1 MPWMKSPA
9 LVILSLLFAAA
20 VYGNIDYEDARRE
33 RRLKPA
39 KTGEKITIDGRL
51 DEPAWNQAPEAANF
65 IQTEPDT
72 DQPASE
78 KTEVRALYDQD
89 YIYFGIY
96 AHDSQPSRIIVSEL
110 KKDFNRDNGDTVEIV
125 LDTFRDER
133 NGYLFAINPAG
144 AKWDGQMA
152 NEGREI
158 NANWDAVWYV
168 KTRRVEDGWTAE
180 IAIPFRTL
188 KFRESDL
195 QTWGINFQRNLR
207 RRNED
212 SFWSPL
218 PRIYRLDRVSLAGT
232 LEDLERIKPGSNIR
246 IKPYFVTSLG
256 QPFGGRDIP
265 PGTEKTISS
274 CRWASGANCY
284 HGDFGIDLKY
294 GLTTGMTWDFTYNT
308 DFSQVEADEQ
318 QINLTRFSLLFPEKR
333 EFFLENSGIF
343 QFGSSD
349 RAGPPPGTGGGGGG
363 GGPRPNAVRDD
374 LIFFFS
380 RRIGLSEDGNPIPIL
395 GGTRLTGRAGRFELG
410 LLNMQQKEFGSFNA
424 TNFTVARLRRNLLA
438 NSDIG
443 VLLVNKKV
451 FDSSHYNTAIGVDAN
466 FRFGQSVTL
475 NSYLAKSFTERGG
488 DRDLAGRFAASYK
501 DNVWDLRSSFTSIQQ
516 DFVNETGFVP
526 RVGIRKYSGYIA
538 RTFRPAS
545 LRRTVRQIWPH
556 VLIDYVLDRDGNLET
571 RYVDYHLPINFQNG
585 GNIEMGANPTLER
598 LPRPFVISRGS
609 NVLIPTGVYSF
620 NEWFVSG
627 RSNPGRRISGNFR
640 YAIGD
645 FYTGYKHTYGLGGTF
660 RFSNKFNTSFN
671 FTHNNINLP
680 QGHFKT
686 NLLTTRVDYS
696 FSTDMFLNALIQYNN
711 DARQWSSNIRFNLIH
726 RPLSD
731 LFVVFNER
739 RNSISGDLIDRAL
752 IAKFT
757 YMIAR

>member
-1 MPWMKSPA
+1 MILWKRCPPSDAFSSLTEGVSCPSLHWIFHLFMPWMKSPA

-20 VYGNIDYEDARRE
+20 VYGNINYEDARRE

-96 AHDSQPSRIIVSEL
+96 AHDSQPNRIIVSEL

-133 NGYLFAINPAG
+133 NGYIFAINPAG

-188 KFRESDL
+188 KFRESNL

-212 SFWSPL
+212 SLWSPL

-265 PGTEKTISS
+265 SGTEKTISS

-349 RAGPPPGTGGGGGG
+349 RGFGNRG
-363 GGPRPNAVRDD
+363 DD
-374 LIFFFS
+374 MVMFFS
-380 RRIGLSEDGNPIPIL
+380 RNIGLSDDGGPIPIL
-395 GGTRLTGRAGRFELG
+395 GGSRLTGRAGAYELG
-410 LLNMQQKEFGSFNA
+410 VLNIQQREFGSIHG
-424 TNFTVARLRRNLLA
+424 TNFTVGRLKRNVLG

-443 VLLVNKKV
+443 VMLVNSETQ
-451 FDSSHYNTAIGVDAN
+451 DSPHFNRVVGADAN
-466 FRFGQSVTL
+466 FRFGQSLSV
-475 NSYLAKSFTERGG
+475 SSFLAKSFSPEGSPYGG
-488 DRDLAGRFAASYK
+488 GRDLAGRFGAS
-501 DNVWDLRSSFTSIQQ
+501 
-516 DFVNETGFVP
+516 
-526 RVGIRKYSGYIA
+526 
-538 RTFRPAS
+538 
-545 LRRTVRQIWPH
+545 
-556 VLIDYVLDRDGNLET
+556 
-571 RYVDYHLPINFQNG
+571 
-585 GNIEMGANPTLER
+585 
-598 LPRPFVISRGS
+598 
-609 NVLIPTGVYSF
+609 
-620 NEWFVSG
+620 
-627 RSNPGRRISGNFR
+627 
-640 YAIGD
+640 
-645 FYTGYKHTYGLGGTF
+645 
-660 RFSNKFNTSFN
+660 
-671 FTHNNINLP
+671 
-680 QGHFKT
+680 
-686 NLLTTRVDYS
+686 
-696 FSTDMFLNALIQYNN
+696 
-711 DARQWSSNIRFNLIH
+711 
-726 RPLSD
+726 
-731 LFVVFNER
+731 
-739 RNSISGDLIDRAL
+739 
-752 IAKFT
+752 
-757 YMIAR
+757 

>member
-1 MPWMKSPA
+1 MILWKRCPPSDAFSSLTEGVSCPSLHWIFHLFMPWMKSPA

-20 VYGNIDYEDARRE
+20 VYGNINYEDARRE

-51 DEPAWNQAPEAANF
+51 DEPAWNKGPEATNF

-96 AHDSQPSRIIVSEL
+96 AHDSQPNRIIVSEL

-188 KFRESDL
+188 KFRESNL

-212 SFWSPL
+212 SLWSPL

-265 PGTEKTISS
+265 SGTEKTISS

-343 QFGSSD
+343 QFGSPTSG
-349 RAGPPPGTGGGGGG
+349 AGPIGGGGGPQFAGGGGGG
-363 GGPRPNAVRDD
+363 QAGRGEDM
-374 LIFFFS
+374 IFFFS
-380 RRIGLSEDGNPIPIL
+380 RRVGLSEEGNAIPIL
-395 GGTRLTGRAGRFELG
+395 GGTRLTGRMGRFEMG
-410 LLNMQQKEFGSFNA
+410 FLNIQQKEFGLPGTSNFLRG
-424 TNFTVARLRRNLLA
+424 TNFTVGRLKRNVLG

-443 VLLVNKKV
+443 VMMVSKEVL
-451 FDSSHYNTAIGVDAN
+451 DSAHYNRVVGVDAN
-466 FRFGQSVTL
+466 FRF
-475 NSYLAKSFTERGG
+475 
-488 DRDLAGRFAASYK
+488 
-501 DNVWDLRSSFTSIQQ
+501 
-516 DFVNETGFVP
+516 
-526 RVGIRKYSGYIA
+526 
-538 RTFRPAS
+538 
-545 LRRTVRQIWPH
+545 
-556 VLIDYVLDRDGNLET
+556 
-571 RYVDYHLPINFQNG
+571 
-585 GNIEMGANPTLER
+585 
-598 LPRPFVISRGS
+598 
-609 NVLIPTGVYSF
+609 
-620 NEWFVSG
+620 
-627 RSNPGRRISGNFR
+627 
-640 YAIGD
+640 
-645 FYTGYKHTYGLGGTF
+645 
-660 RFSNKFNTSFN
+660 
-671 FTHNNINLP
+671 
-680 QGHFKT
+680 
-686 NLLTTRVDYS
+686 
-696 FSTDMFLNALIQYNN
+696 
-711 DARQWSSNIRFNLIH
+711 
-726 RPLSD
+726 
-731 LFVVFNER
+731 
-739 RNSISGDLIDRAL
+739 
-752 IAKFT
+752 
-757 YMIAR
+757 